1 MLLSAFFCSK
11 VLGMSFSHQ
20 TSFGF
25 SLACLAL
32 SIGLFACSQQDQGS
46 LTISIQTPSNAYPTL
61 TFPDVDSS
69 ETIAVRWA
77 SPTDTTIVA
86 NFSISEQQLALL
98 TFHGSSSSSLILLT
112 PRQQTTFSLR
122 SPRTEILNNR
132 QSSDFYNYIKGMQH
146 FSKCC
151 MYADSSLRA
160 EYADSMR
167 AMSLAF
173 IKNHPLSKGS
183 LIALQAVGPDSSRLL
198 PIENYFPL
206 YSFLDSTLSS
216 TYQYS
221 ILLKHLHHAVNN
233 YRTFSIAHATDTVQ
247 NTASRTPMNDY
258 KTPQTSLPQR
268 GNMPTC
274 PNRMEIDC
282 NHRFPKNAA
291 PTHLR
296 YTSDGQ

>member
-1 MLLSAFFCSK
+1 
-11 VLGMSFSHQ
+11 MSFSHQ
-20 TSFGF
+20 ASFGF
-25 SLACLAL
+25 SLACIAL
-32 SIGLFACSQQDQGS
+32 SIGLFACSQQDKGS
-46 LTISIQTPSNAYPTL
+46 LTISIQVPSNAYPSL

-69 ETIAVRWA
+69 ETIAVHWA
-77 SPTDTTIVA
+77 APTDTTIVA

-98 TFHGSSSSSLILLT
+98 TFPGSSSSSLILLT
-112 PRQQTTFSLR
+112 PRQQTTLSLR

-151 MYADSSLRA
+151 IHADSALRA

-167 AMSLAF
+167 DMSLAF

-206 YSFLDSTLSS
+206 YSFLDSALSS
-216 TYQYS
+216 TYRYS
-221 ILLKHLHHAVNN
+221 ILLKHLHHAADN
-233 YRTFSIAHATDTVQ
+233 YRTFSIAHATDTAQ
-247 NTASRTPMNDY
+247 NTASRTPMNEY
-258 KTPQTSLPQR
+258 KTPQTSLPQC
-268 GNMPTC
+268 GNMSTC
-274 PNRMEIDC
+274 PNHVDIDC
-282 NHRFPKNAA
+282 NHHSPENAA

-296 YTSDGQ
+296 CTSDNQ

>member
-20 TSFGF
+20 ASFGF

-32 SIGLFACSQQDQGS
+32 SIGLFACSQQDKGS
-46 LTISIQTPSNAYPTL
+46 LTISIQVSSNAYPSL

-69 ETIAVRWA
+69 ETIPVHWA

-98 TFHGSSSSSLILLT
+98 TFPGSSSSSLILLT
-112 PRQQTTFSLR
+112 PRQQTTLSLR
-122 SPRTEILNNR
+122 SQRTEILNNR

-151 MYADSSLRA
+151 IYADSSLRA

-206 YSFLDSTLSS
+206 YSFLDSALSS

-221 ILLKHLHHAVNN
+221 ILLKHLHQAVYN
-233 YRTFSIAHATDTVQ
+233 YRTFSIAHATDTAR

-258 KTPQTSLPQR
+258 KTPQTSLPQC
-268 GNMPTC
+268 GNMSTY
-274 PNRMEIDC
+274 PNRAEIDC
-282 NHRFPKNAA
+282 NHHFPENAA
-291 PTHLR
+291 PTHIR

>member
-1 MLLSAFFCSK
+1 MLLSACFCSK
-11 VLGMSFSHQ
+11 ILGMSFSHQ
-20 TSFGF
+20 ASFGF

-32 SIGLFACSQQDQGS
+32 SIGLFACSQQDKGS
-46 LTISIQTPSNAYPTL
+46 LTISIQVPSNAYPTL

-69 ETIAVRWA
+69 ETIPVHWA

-98 TFHGSSSSSLILLT
+98 TVPGSSSSSLILLT
-112 PRQQTTFSLR
+112 PRQQTTLSLR
-122 SPRTEILNNR
+122 SPRTGILNNR

-151 MYADSSLRA
+151 IYADSSLRA
-160 EYADSMR
+160 EYTDSMR

-206 YSFLDSTLSS
+206 YSFLDSALSS

-233 YRTFSIAHATDTVQ
+233 YRTFSIAHATDTIR
-247 NTASRTPMNDY
+247 NTASRAPMNDY
-258 KTPQTSLPQR
+258 QTPQTSLPQC
-268 GNMPTC
+268 GNMSTC
-274 PNRMEIDC
+274 PNCVGVDC
-282 NHRFPKNAA
+282 NHRFPENAA

>member
-1 MLLSAFFCSK
+1 
-11 VLGMSFSHQ
+11 MSFSHQ
-20 TSFGF
+20 ASFGF
-25 SLACLAL
+25 SLACIAL
-32 SIGLFACSQQDQGS
+32 SIGLFACSQQDKGS
-46 LTISIQTPSNAYPTL
+46 LTISIQVPSNAYPSL

-69 ETIAVRWA
+69 ETIAVHWA
-77 SPTDTTIVA
+77 APSDTTIVA

-98 TFHGSSSSSLILLT
+98 TFPGSSSSSLILLT
-112 PRQQTTFSLR
+112 PRQQTTLSLR

-151 MYADSSLRA
+151 IYADSSLRA

-183 LIALQAVGPDSSRLL
+183 LIALQAVGSDSSRLL

-206 YSFLDSTLSS
+206 YSFLDSALSS
-216 TYQYS
+216 TYRYS
-221 ILLKHLHHAVNN
+221 ILLKHLRNAVHN
-233 YRTFSIAHATDTVQ
+233 YRSFSITHATDTAR
-247 NTASRTPMNDY
+247 NTVARTPINDY
-258 KTPQTSLPQR
+258 KTPKTSFPQC
-268 GNMPTC
+268 GNMSTY
-274 PNRMEIDC
+274 PNRTEIDC
-282 NHRFPKNAA
+282 NHRFPENAA

>member
-221 ILLKHLHHAVNN
+221 ILLKHLHHAVHN
-233 YRTFSIAHATDTVQ
+233 YKSFSIAHATDTVQ

>member
-221 ILLKHLHHAVNN
+221 ILLKHLHHAVHN
-233 YRTFSIAHATDTVQ
+233 YKSFSIAHATDTVQ

-282 NHRFPKNAA
+282 NHCFPENAA

-296 YTSDGQ
+296 DTSDDQ